1 MITGLIG
8 EDGLSMANVS
18 IRNVTKKFGNVIAV
32 NDMSLEIR
40 DKEFLV
46 MLGPSG
52 SGKTTLLRCIA
63 GLETPEKG
71 EIYIGDSCVT
81 NVLPKDRDVAMVFQ
95 SYALYPHMN
104 VFDNIAFSLKI
115 RKVPISERTKRVKEV
130 ADLLQIGHLL
140 DRRPRQLSGGE
151 AQRVALGRAI
161 IRQPR
166 VFLMDEPL
174 SNLDAKLRL
183 YMRMEL
189 KKLQK
194 DLDITTIYVTH
205 DQAEAMTMADRIA
218 VMDSAVLQQLGSP
231 DEIYNHPGNVFVAG
245 FMGSPAMNF
254 LDCTLV
260 KEDKQPLRLI
270 GEGFSFTI
278 PKWMAEA
285 VEKEAAASEF
295 ALGVRPEDI
304 LVQSEQIK
312 GESIPA
318 AIFEIEPLGFE
329 TVVDLTVGGKLLRM
343 RTSAD
348 FKANPGDKLNIAF
361 AKDKIHVFGKKT
373 SKLII

>member
-1 MITGLIG
+1 
-8 EDGLSMANVS
+8 MANVT
-18 IRNVTKKFGNVIAV
+18 IKTVTKRFGDCVAV
-32 NDMSLEIR
+32 NNVSLDIK

-46 MLGPSG
+46 LLGPSG
-52 SGKTTLLRCIA
+52 SGKTTILRCIA
-63 GLETPEKG
+63 GLETPDEG
-71 EIYIGDSCVT
+71 QIYIGDRCVT
-81 NVLPKDRDVAMVFQ
+81 NTLPKDRDVAMVFQ

-115 RKVPISERTKRVKEV
+115 HKVPINEITERVKEV
-130 ADLLQIGHLL
+130 ACLLQIGHLL
-140 DRRPRQLSGGE
+140 SRRPKQLSGGE

-183 YMRMEL
+183 YMRVEL

-231 DEIYNHPGNVFVAG
+231 DEIYNHPGNAFVAG
-245 FMGSPAMNF
+245 FIGSPAMNL

-260 KEDKQPLRLI
+260 KKDKEPLRFI
-270 GEGFSFTI
+270 GEGFSLTI
-278 PKWMAEA
+278 PEWMIE
-285 VEKEAAASEF
+285 VIEKEATTTSEF
-295 ALGVRPEDI
+295 TLGIRPEDVF
-304 LVQSEQIK
+304 VQSEHIK

-318 AIFEIEPLGFE
+318 VIFEIEPLGFE
-329 TVVDLTVGGKLLRM
+329 TLVDLTVGCKLLKM
-343 RTSAD
+343 RTSTD
-348 FKANPGDKLNIAF
+348 FKAHPGDKLNIVLR
-361 AKDKIHVFGKKT
+361 KDKIHVFDRKT

>member
-1 MITGLIG
+1 
-8 EDGLSMANVS
+8 MANVA
-18 IRNVTKKFGNVIAV
+18 IKNVTKRFGNVVAV
-32 NDMSLEIR
+32 NDMSLDVN

-63 GLETPEKG
+63 GLETPEEG
-71 EIYIGDSCVT
+71 QIYIGDKCVT
-81 NVLPKDRDVAMVFQ
+81 NALPKDRDVAMVFQ

-115 RKVPISERTKRVKEV
+115 HKVPINERTKRVKEV

-140 DRRPRQLSGGE
+140 DRRPKQLSGGE

-183 YMRMEL
+183 YMRVEL

-205 DQAEAMTMADRIA
+205 DQAEAMTMANRIA

-231 DEIYNHPGNVFVAG
+231 DEIYNHPRNAFVAG
-245 FMGSPAMNF
+245 FIGSPAMNF

-260 KEDKQPLRLI
+260 KEDKRPLRFM
-270 GEGFSFTI
+270 GEGFSLTI
-278 PKWMAEA
+278 PEWMIE
-285 VEKEAAASEF
+285 VIEKEATTSEF
-295 ALGVRPEDI
+295 TLGIRPEDMF
-304 LVQSEQIK
+304 VQSEQIK

-318 AIFEIEPLGFE
+318 VIFEIEPLGFE
-329 TVVDLTVGGKLLRM
+329 TVVDLTVGGKLLKM
-343 RTSAD
+343 RTSTD
-348 FKANPGDKLNIAF
+348 FKAYPGDKLNIVLR
-361 AKDKIHVFGKKT
+361 KDKIHVFDRKT
-373 SKLII
+373 SKLVI

>member
-1 MITGLIG
+1 
-8 EDGLSMANVS
+8 MANVT
-18 IRNVTKKFGNVIAV
+18 IKNVTKRFGKFVAV
-32 NDMSLEIR
+32 NNMSLDIE

-63 GLETPEKG
+63 GLETPEEGK
-71 EIYIGDSCVT
+71 IHIGDSDVT

-95 SYALYPHMN
+95 SYALYPHMT

-115 RKVPISERTKRVKEV
+115 HKVPIIERTKRVKEV
-130 ADLLQIGHLL
+130 ANLLQIGHLL
-140 DRRPRQLSGGE
+140 DRRPKQLSGGE

-183 YMRMEL
+183 YMRVEL

-218 VMDSAVLQQLGSP
+218 VMDSAVLQQVGTP
-231 DEIYNHPGNVFVAG
+231 DEIYNHPSNEFVAG
-245 FMGSPAMNF
+245 FIGSPAMNF
-254 LDCTLV
+254 LDCTFA
-260 KEDKQPLRLI
+260 KENKHSLKFI
-270 GEGFSFTI
+270 GEGFSLTVPEWMIETI
-278 PKWMAEA
+278 
-285 VEKEAAASEF
+285 EKEATSSEF
-295 ALGVRPEDI
+295 ILGIRPEDMF
-304 LVQSEQIK
+304 VQSELK
-312 GESIPA
+312 KEDSIPA
-318 AIFEIEPLGFE
+318 VIFEIEPLGFE
-329 TVVDLTVGGKLLRM
+329 TVVDLTIGDKLLKM
-343 RTSAD
+343 RTSTH
-348 FKANPGDKLNIAF
+348 FKANPGDKLNVVL
-361 AKDKIHVFGKKT
+361 AKDKMHVFDRKT
-373 SKLII
+373 SKLVI

>member
-1 MITGLIG
+1 
-8 EDGLSMANVS
+8 MANVT
-18 IRNVTKKFGNVIAV
+18 IKNVTKKYGNVVAV
-32 NDMSLEIR
+32 NNMSLEIR

-63 GLETPEKG
+63 GLETPEEG
-71 EIYIGDSCVT
+71 EIYIGETCAN

-115 RKVPISERTKRVKEV
+115 RKVPSNEITKRVKEV

-140 DRRPRQLSGGE
+140 NRRPRQLSGGE

-161 IRQPR
+161 VRQPR

-231 DEIYNHPGNVFVAG
+231 DEIYNHPTNAFVAG
-245 FMGSPAMNF
+245 FIGSPAMNF
-254 LDCTLV
+254 LDCTLG
-260 KEDKQPLRLI
+260 KEDKRSLRFI
-270 GEGFSFTI
+270 GEGFSLTI
-278 PKWMAEA
+278 PEWMKEA
-285 VEKEAAASEF
+285 IEKEAATSEF
-295 ALGVRPEDI
+295 ILGIRPEDI
-304 LVQSEQIK
+304 SIQNQQMK

-329 TVVDLTVGGKLLRM
+329 TVVDLTVGDKLLKM
-343 RTSAD
+343 RITSD
-348 FKANPGDKLNIAF
+348 FKANVGGKLNIAF
-361 AKDKIHVFGKKT
+361 ASDKMHVFDRKT